1 MRPLQAKNGSLDIET
16 HGTEAVEV
24 ATAAIDEIVAK
35 NGGLPRTAPA
45 FERLVQQVRAEL
57 PGVLAA
63 VVTTV
68 VDVLAV
74 AHDVEKTLKASVA
87 TEVLPALVD
96 MKTQLASLVHKGFV
110 TETGVR
116 RLAGLVRYLS
126 ALVGAGDAE
135 DVASETWA
143 QVCRDLPKFRGDG
156 DGFRG
161 WVSTIGRH
169 RALDHLRALGRRP
182 QCGATEA
189 ALAERAAP
197 DEVDTEA
204 LVAISTQAA
213 MELIRLLPQDQ
224 AEAVLLRAVMG
235 LDAKAAGRVLGKRP
249 GAVRTA
255 AHRGLRTLATLL
267 NGPATTSVD
276 DDSDVFAASIA
287 EEVL

>member
-1 MRPLQAKNGSLDIET
+1 MT
-16 HGTEAVEV
+16 VV
-24 ATAAIDEIVAK
+24 
-35 NGGLPRTAPA
+35 
-45 FERLVQQVRAEL
+45 
-57 PGVLAA
+57 PGADVAA
-63 VVTTV
+63 VRGR
-68 VDVLAV
+68 AV
-74 AHDVEKTLKASVA
+74 
-87 TEVLPALVD
+87 
-96 MKTQLASLVHKGFV
+96 
-110 TETGVR
+110 GVR
-116 RLAGLVRYLS
+116 VSERSGAPTVTSEAEFDALLARMLTGDEYAFREIYRTVHPGLVRYLS